1 MSLSLVA
8 IVTRWAD
15 SIHNGR
21 TLRSIAKS
29 IRLELAEL
37 EEEIAIAEHN
47 DVLRNLGGNL
57 VEHGKDGVFGEA
69 VDIIASAL
77 DMIRQVRPNATVEE
91 LEAEVAEYLNQKC
104 HKWATKYGDHDQ
116 PYVPL
121 ETLKC

>member
-1 MSLSLVA
+1 MSLVA

-29 IRLELAEL
+29 IRLELVEL
-37 EEEIAIAEHN
+37 EEEV
-47 DVLRNLGGNL
+47 DL
-57 VEHGKDGVFGEA
+57 VENEAQPGKDGVFGEA

-91 LEAEVAEYLNQKC
+91 LEAEVAEYLNRKC
-104 HKWATKYGDHDQ
+104 HKWATKYGDHTE

-121 ETLKC
+121 EG